1 MARQWLLKLTIPT
14 ASVFLLTLQLK
25 VLQPPFYVRENLS
38 GDQEKLYP
46 DSASHS
52 TSTADFHKNHSLQHS
67 SYVREN
73 LSGDQEKLYP
83 DSRGS
88 TSHSTSTADF
98 HKNHSVNSLQHSSYV
113 RENVSGD
120 QEKLYPDSRGS
131 TSTADFHKNHSVNSL
146 QHSSYVRENVS
157 GDATHSPAP
166 STADLHKVN
175 SLQLP
180 FPRAT
185 RSLDDVMRAQ
195 WVTELWQFL
204 SGLENSHV
212 TLCIAD
218 SRYMEGV
225 LNWLVS
231 ALVVIHPPLENVLVI
246 SLDAELYG
254 LLRRHHID
262 SVFIDPQTVLL
273 KNVKL
278 PTNYSHIWTTR
289 MVLFRLLNH
298 WSYTV
303 ATYDSD
309 AILVKNPQLLYAEL
323 DDSDLVGSEG
333 SYPFDLHREW
343 RSPTFCMGVYSSL

>member
-52 TSTADFHKNHSLQHS
+52 TSTADFHKNHS
-67 SYVREN
+67 
-73 LSGDQEKLYP
+73 
-83 DSRGS
+83 
-88 TSHSTSTADF
+88 
-98 HKNHSVNSLQHSSYV
+98 VNSLQHSSYV
-113 RENVSGD
+113 RENLSGD

-166 STADLHKVN
+166 STADLHKIN
-175 SLQLP
+175 SLSSLQLP

-343 RSPTFCMGVYSSL
+343 RSPTFCMGVALFRPSARTGS